1 MAGLIKAGTYRVISQ
16 DGLTEKDITIDNSG
30 NPLFDNNKLLQE
42 SNMGNLKTQDVIS
55 GNTNLSQSHFGKL
68 LVCISAATITL
79 PAINT
84 IQSGSLLW
92 LSNASGGTV
101 TIALNGNSTDASSL
115 LLYSGHSLLLQ
126 CDGYTY
132 YRTILDAK
140 KECNASGDAPIFAC
154 RSWVNF
160 NGTGTIAIRAS
171 GNVSSITDNGTG
183 DYIVNLS
190 TGMPDTN
197 YAVVS
202 GQGLGT
208 TGNPTS
214 IEFVD
219 CITTAFRIRAFQ
231 QPNIVYDEANVSVAV
246 FR

>member
-1 MAGLIKAGTYRVISQ
+1 MAGLIEAGTYRVVSQ
-16 DGLTEKDITIDNSG
+16 DGLIKKDITIDNSG

-42 SNMGNLKTQDVIS
+42 SNMGNLKSQEVIS

-68 LVCISAATITL
+68 LVCTSAATITL

-92 LSNASGGTV
+92 LSNVSGGTI

-126 CDGYTY
+126 CDGISY

-140 KECNASGDAPIFAC
+140 KECNASGDAPIYAC
-154 RSWVNF
+154 RAWVNF
-160 NGTGTIAIRAS
+160 NGTGTVAIRAS

-183 DYIVNLS
+183 DYTVNFS
-190 TGMPDTN
+190 TGMPDAN
-197 YAVVS
+197 YAIVS
-202 GQGLGT
+202 GNGLGSS
-208 TGNPTS
+208 GNPTALEFSDYSTTS
-214 IEFVD
+214 IRV
-219 CITTAFRIRAFQ
+219 RSFQ
-231 QPNIVYDEANVSVAV
+231 DGNTMYDEAYVNVAI